1 VHGKG
6 IGEAIDLQV
15 AEEQVP
21 LSDLSVSW
29 FFLGRTAGL
38 VDELLRF
45 FSQEFVKETAFGHC
59 VERSPVAPVCM
70 AFKTG

>member
-6 IGEAIDLQV
+6 VGEVIDLQL

-21 LSDLSVSW
+21 LSDLSVSC

-59 VERSPVAPVCM
+59 VERSPVAPACM